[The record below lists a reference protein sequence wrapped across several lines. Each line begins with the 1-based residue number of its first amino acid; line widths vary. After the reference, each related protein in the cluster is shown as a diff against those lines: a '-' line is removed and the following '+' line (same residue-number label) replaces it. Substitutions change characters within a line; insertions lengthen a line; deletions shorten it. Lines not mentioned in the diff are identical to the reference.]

1 MLWIITILLLFI
13 FQIIS
18 ILLADFRHP
27 SKTVA
32 WLVILFIFPLI
43 GFVMYYFMA
52 SSYTHKRRSKRKGL
66 IWMKEIRRDL
76 LKRSERQWDL
86 KDETMQRLLRNHRL
100 FGMLHN
106 LPGSPICKYNKV
118 TVLSDTTE
126 TYEAMKSAIERAK
139 DHIHFQFYTIRHD
152 QIGREFQQLFIRKA
166 REGVIV
172 RVLYDGVGS
181 YKLSRRYIKEL
192 REAGVEVQSFLAPLF
207 AFIDKRLNYRN
218 HRKIVV
224 VDGAIGFFGGI
235 NIGDEYLGK
244 NPRLGFWRDTHM
256 QVDGNA
262 VYFLQNIF
270 LTDWSFTGGAALSD
284 PRYYP
289 EQLGEERNQH
299 VQIVSNGPDD
309 HWNKILEVYF
319 AALSTAQHRIY
330 ITTPYFIPDSSL
342 LMALKTAANSGVDV
356 KIIFPKVAD
365 SYIVQLASLSYLEEL
380 MQAGVRFYQY
390 VKGFIHTKVLLI
402 DDTLAFV
409 GTANLDMR
417 SFFVNFELNAVMFDA
432 EVIIKLDED
441 FRQDLKN
448 SKAMLLEEFQKRSR
462 IEKAKEV
469 FARLL
474 SPLF

>member
-1 MLWIITILLLFI
+1 VVWIIIILLLFI
-13 FQIIS
+13 MQVIT

-52 SSYTHKRRSKRKGL
+52 KSYTHRRRSKRKGL
-66 IWMKEIRRDL
+66 RLMKENRDDL
-76 LKRSERQWDL
+76 LKRSEGQWDL
-86 KDETMQRLLRNHRL
+86 QDEPMQRLLRNHRL
-100 FGMLHN
+100 FEFLHH
-106 LPGSPICKYNKV
+106 LPGSPICKFNTV

-126 TYEAMKSAIERAK
+126 TYNAMKSAIERAK
-139 DHIHFQFYTIRHD
+139 NHIHFQFYTIRHD
-152 QIGREFQQLFIRKA
+152 QIGREFQQMLIRKA
-166 REGVIV
+166 REGVMV
-172 RVLYDGVGS
+172 RVLYDGIGS
-181 YKLSRRYIKEL
+181 YKLSRQYIKEL
-192 REAGVEVQSFLAPLF
+192 REAGAEVQSFLAPLF
-207 AFIDKRLNYRN
+207 AFLDKRLNYRN

-224 VDGAIGFFGGI
+224 VDGVIGFFGGL

-244 NPRLGFWRDTHM
+244 NPRLGFWRDTHF
-256 QVDGNA
+256 QVEGNA

-270 LTDWSFTGGAALSD
+270 LTDWSYASGAALSD

-289 EQLGEERNQH
+289 ERLGEERNQH
-299 VQIVSNGPDD
+299 MQIISNGPDE

-319 AALSTAQHRIY
+319 AAISTAQHRIY

-342 LMALKTAANSGVDV
+342 LMALKTAAISGVDV
-356 KIIFPKVAD
+356 KIMFPKKAD
-365 SYIVQLASLSYLEEL
+365 TLIVQWASLSYLEEL
-380 MQAGVRFYQY
+380 MQAGVCFYQY
-390 VKGFIHTKVLLI
+390 VKGFNHTKVMLI
-402 DDTLAFV
+402 DDTMAFV

-432 EVIIKLDED
+432 EVMIKLDAD
-441 FRQDLKN
+441 YRQDLKD
-448 SKAMLLEEFQKRSR
+448 SKRLVLEEFQRRSR
-462 IEKAKEV
+462 MQKAKEV